1 MPKDVLRCYTG
12 KKIGFVGLGISNMPV
27 ARLMLENGIDVTLRD
42 RKAQPEI
49 DGFRCLFG
57 DGYLDSI
64 DEDILFLA
72 PVINTARL
80 PELIAAKERGVL
92 LTSEMEEFFRLCPC
106 PKIGVTGSDGKT
118 TTTTLIAKM
127 LESAGKKVFLGGN
140 IGVNLFCRLEE
151 ITPDDIAVCELSSF
165 QLIKMDISPETAVLK
180 NIAPNHLDWHAD
192 MNEYVEAKK
201 NIFRFQQETD
211 RCVLS
216 ADNEYTK
223 GFFGDVKG
231 KLIPTSGEW
240 LLENGVSYLPDGI
253 YVMGEKWLDDSD
265 IFIVGKH
272 NRNNF
277 ADAIAAALPYI
288 TRENVLEVARSFR
301 GVKHRIQ
308 YIDTIDG
315 VKYFNSSIDSS
326 PSRTAAALRSFPEKV
341 IVICGGYDKHIPYE
355 PLGELF
361 EQHVKAAVT
370 MGATGGKIRDVL
382 EKAHFDGTVLTA
394 SDMHDA
400 VRKAKSVASDGDT
413 VILSPASASFDLFKN
428 FEERGDVFIEEI
440 AKLKIKD

>member
-240 LLENGVSYLPDGI
+240 LLENGVSYLPDGT

-361 EQHVKAAVT
+361 EN
-370 MGATGGKIRDVL
+370 M
-382 EKAHFDGTVLTA
+382 
-394 SDMHDA
+394 
-400 VRKAKSVASDGDT
+400 
-413 VILSPASASFDLFKN
+413 
-428 FEERGDVFIEEI
+428 
-440 AKLKIKD
+440 